1 MKKNTLFLLVVLLV
15 FGLNQTYAQ
24 VNINKLGKTVPTTTG
39 INSKSLQTAAL
50 NSLDLQLKKK
60 YNLAFVKSELIGDSL
75 AINIA
80 DNKLNAMGSSALNT
94 MAGNVLES
102 AVKILKAGNVKT
114 GIKTVAVN
122 LLKNIKLKDVLTR
135 VSKKL

>member
-24 VNINKLGKTVPTTTG
+24 VNINKLGKTVPTTTAV
-39 INSKSLQTAAL
+39 NSKSLQTAAL

>member
-1 MKKNTLFLLVVLLV
+1 MKKSTLLLFMFLG
-15 FGLNQTYAQ
+15 FGLTQSFAQ
-24 VNINKLGKTVPTTTG
+24 IININKATKTVPTTTG
-39 INSKSLQTAAL
+39 VTSRNLQAAAL
-50 NSLDLQLKKK
+50 ASLDAQLKKQ
-60 YNLAFVKSELIGDSL
+60 YNLSFVKSELIGDSL

-102 AVKILKAGNVKT
+102 AVKILRSGNIKT

-122 LLKNIKLKDVLTR
+122 MLRNIKLKDVLTR